1 MTQRRFLSL
10 WFVQEAKGD
19 GPGVALAAYG
29 LGERIANMKDVQ
41 KGDFE
46 GKFWLKIEEIS
57 IEEAFCY
64 NFTPAAKR
72 EIKKIIYQHF
82 DLIVDAWYRHFINPE
97 NGKIE

>member
-1 MTQRRFLSL
+1 MFKIKTYQQYYISMD
-10 WFVQEAKGD
+10 GD
-19 GPGVALAAYG
+19 YSF
-29 LGERIANMKDVQ
+29 IQMKKNEPIHIHVQ

-46 GKFWLKIEEIS
+46 GKFWIKIEEIL

-82 DLIVDAWYRHFINPE
+82 DLIVDAWFKNLTNPE
-97 NGKIE
+97 NGEIE